1 MQFRVQHLQG
11 TGAAFV
17 ALVCLAMAV
26 IATAP
31 RLSDYAKS
39 RRTMSEFSELS
50 AVLEAAAAF
59 SAERG
64 PANRAMTTANDA
76 PEFRE
81 ALAAARV
88 RTDADLKALAPLLAP
103 GVASV
108 ELQTAFAAVRAQLAK
123 ARAMVDAVAAA
134 PEHPRNS
141 AEIAAA
147 IMAMFEAYD
156 RMQDVRDIV
165 SRKVIELAP
174 AAGVDVILAT
184 SASALR
190 ERAGR
195 AGSYVVMA
203 LTAGSS
209 ARSAYLAAYANELTR
224 VTDLY
229 AILKTYEPTMA
240 DNADVSRALAAV
252 GSDYFLGSLAY
263 ANDVVTGL
271 EGGRAP
277 SFRDFSVGYV
287 PGMRATETLRSVILS
302 GAEGGLAVAQQ
313 DALRT
318 VMISFALA
326 ATEIAAMIGLAWIVR
341 YALFRPL
348 LLVKRQIA
356 EIADGNL
363 RSPQIVQAGG
373 VEVREMLQGL
383 AVLRNQLRLKS
394 KLEAERA
401 AMADELKRQSNTD
414 ALTGLL
420 NRRALGEIVS
430 GLFTA
435 PERQGAGLGVL
446 MFDVDHFKSIND
458 QYGHAVGDRVLK
470 RIAALLAPKLRV
482 GDAFARY
489 GGEEFI
495 IILHNVS
502 EAETLFTAERLRA
515 CLDHVGAFDEHFGFG
530 RLDKVTASF
539 GVAWRAPSGAADWD
553 EVVHVADERLYLAKR
568 SGRNRV
574 CAGASDPPGA
584 GSVVALQAEL
594 AARFDRRASRSA

>member
-1 MQFRVQHLQG
+1 
-11 TGAAFV
+11 
-17 ALVCLAMAV
+17 
-26 IATAP
+26 
-31 RLSDYAKS
+31 
-39 RRTMSEFSELS
+39 
-50 AVLEAAAAF
+50 
-59 SAERG
+59 
-64 PANRAMTTANDA
+64 
-76 PEFRE
+76 
-81 ALAAARV
+81 
-88 RTDADLKALAPLLAP
+88 
-103 GVASV
+103 
-108 ELQTAFAAVRAQLAK
+108 
-123 ARAMVDAVAAA
+123 
-134 PEHPRNS
+134 
-141 AEIAAA
+141 
-147 IMAMFEAYD
+147 
-156 RMQDVRDIV
+156 
-165 SRKVIELAP
+165 
-174 AAGVDVILAT
+174 
-184 SASALR
+184 
-190 ERAGR
+190 
-195 AGSYVVMA
+195 
-203 LTAGSS
+203 
-209 ARSAYLAAYANELTR
+209 
-224 VTDLY
+224 
-229 AILKTYEPTMA
+229 
-240 DNADVSRALAAV
+240 
-252 GSDYFLGSLAY
+252 
-263 ANDVVTGL
+263 
-271 EGGRAP
+271 
-277 SFRDFSVGYV
+277 V

-326 ATEIAAMIGLAWIVR
+326 ATEIVVMIGLAWIVR
-341 YALFRPL
+341 YALFQPL

-356 EIADGNL
+356 EIAHGNL
-363 RSPQIVQAGG
+363 RSPEIVQAGG

-394 KLEAERA
+394 RLEAERA

-430 GLFTA
+430 GLFAA

-482 GDAFARY
+482 GDVFARY

-495 IILHNVS
+495 IVLHNVS

-515 CLDHVGAFDEHFGFG
+515 CLDHTSAFDERFGFG

-539 GVAWRAPSGAADWD
+539 GVVWRAPSGAADWD
-553 EVVHVADERLYLAKR
+553 EVVEVADERLYLAKR

-574 CAGASDPPGA
+574 CAAASDPPAA